1 MKYFLVIIFAG
12 RAQLLLGMICFS
24 DKIIFAFEIASLQ
37 REMIVQGNVVRLNI
51 DLVEAFHAH
60 RQFLQIVDDRPNL
73 YAGPHVQIVI
83 RRYAYKELKN

>member
-1 MKYFLVIIFAG
+1 M
-12 RAQLLLGMICFS
+12 
-24 DKIIFAFEIASLQ
+24 
-37 REMIVQGNVVRLNI
+37 VRLNI

-83 RRYAYKELKN
+83 RRYAYKELKNWAHDFFSQEIYIYTN

>member
-1 MKYFLVIIFAG
+1 M
-12 RAQLLLGMICFS
+12 
-24 DKIIFAFEIASLQ
+24 
-37 REMIVQGNVVRLNI
+37 VRLNI

-83 RRYAYKELKN
+83 RRYAYKELKNWVNGFFSQEIYIYTN

>member
-1 MKYFLVIIFAG
+1 M
-12 RAQLLLGMICFS
+12 
-24 DKIIFAFEIASLQ
+24 
-37 REMIVQGNVVRLNI
+37 VRLNI
-51 DLVEAFHAH
+51 DLVEAYHSH

>member
-1 MKYFLVIIFAG
+1 M
-12 RAQLLLGMICFS
+12 
-24 DKIIFAFEIASLQ
+24 
-37 REMIVQGNVVRLNI
+37 VRLNI

-83 RRYAYKELKN
+83 RRYIYKELKNWVHGFFSQEIYIYTN